1 MNHLQCNT
9 DFYQSA
15 KLIASNW
22 FSGYSKFFPCDA
34 HFIVPYVRLF
44 ARLREKIHS
53 SSECV
58 EMVKFALGKR
68 AEAILEGRT
77 AGASNSFRA
86 PRVERGASPLNSDN
100 GGRYE

>member
-34 HFIVPYVRLF
+34 HFIVPYVRLV
-44 ARLREKIHS
+44 ALLKEKEQATS
-53 SSECV
+53 KCV
-58 EMVKFALGKR
+58 SHDHCNSIPPLLLTFKF
-68 AEAILEGRT
+68 T
-77 AGASNSFRA
+77 F
-86 PRVERGASPLNSDN
+86 
-100 GGRYE
+100 